1 MGDQP
6 EGLLVNSERLFKLSV
21 PHGGYQLPFG
31 LESIVIMVIIIIIL
45 IIIIIITIMITCPT
59 PLYQICSRS

>member
-31 LESIVIMVIIIIIL
+31 LESIVIIIIIIVIIVIIIIIIVKL
-45 IIIIIITIMITCPT
+45 SLWLLPA
-59 PLYQICSRS
+59 S